1 MTFEQFGKQLLK
13 NKKFREIAAKSEPDY
28 QLARSLMADKIKKR
42 MAEDKM
48 NDLTITDN
56 DAIILTLNSPALA
69 C

>member
-1 MTFEQFGKQLLK
+1 MTFEQFEKQLLK
-13 NKKFREIAAKSEPDY
+13 NKKFREIAAKSEPEY
-28 QLARSLMADKIKKR
+28 QLGR
-42 MAEDKM
+42 MTEDKM